1 MNEQKTLFAKYF
13 KKYFW
18 LILLVSY
25 IINVVFYYAFLSLIY
40 KMQNDVNEIAVNVRN
55 EIIIESLIFA
65 AIGQSLLIYFR
76 FFANKNKDI

>member
-18 LILLVSY
+18 LIFLVSY
-25 IINVVFYYAFLSLIY
+25 IINIVFYYAFLSLIY

-65 AIGQSLLIYFR
+65 EIGQSLLIYFR
-76 FFANKNKDI
+76 FFAKKNKDI

>member
-1 MNEQKTLFAKYF
+1 MNEQKTLFDKYF

-25 IINVVFYYAFLSLIY
+25 IINIVFYYAFLSLVH